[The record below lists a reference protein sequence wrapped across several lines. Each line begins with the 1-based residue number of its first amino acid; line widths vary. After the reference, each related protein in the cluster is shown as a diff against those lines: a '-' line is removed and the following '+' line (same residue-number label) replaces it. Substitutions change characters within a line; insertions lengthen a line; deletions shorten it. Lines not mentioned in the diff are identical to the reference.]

1 MKGWKLTKP
10 FGLELKDIDEPN
22 FAVASSKVKIT
33 KALITLSDLLRYRGD
48 LESNNIVLGSSGI
61 GIVSETDTNLLDLE
75 KGKHIYIDPNRECNN
90 CYNCKNR
97 EYHKCSDLQVA
108 GEDFNGFLSDFIS
121 ATPDKLFILPESV
134 SDFEALFIDKISLAI
149 SIFDKLNIKKG
160 DYVSVIGA
168 NNFGIIFAQL
178 LIYYQAVPIVMT
190 LNEESFDI
198 AKSSGIYYVLGPND
212 NWQKEVSAIT
222 SGRMT
227 DKVVYIS
234 DCDIQIAKAFSLAS
248 FGASVA
254 FTGVTTKSTSVS
266 FMQAIKKHLDITCI
280 NNGYGNATTS
290 INLLANKAINL
301 SCLKLDS
308 VSYENIPEVF
318 EKMNALYEKEG
329 KFYETIVDLI

>member
-198 AKSSGIYYVLGPND
+198 AKSSGIYYALGPND